1 MLGPTCLARV
11 ILGMVVSTRLTAGVA
26 TAQTPNPQAAGGP
39 AAAVVT
45 AGVTVGDVVHV
56 TDATGATI
64 KGRLA
69 ALPSD
74 ALEVRINGSVRRVAA
89 SQVRRIR
96 WQQRDSVLTGVLVG
110 AAIGA
115 VPGIYWLIA
124 DPNECAG
131 LCPEEYAL
139 VAAGAAIGGL
149 VDRAMKRKVT
159 VYSAESPR
167 GMSVA
172 VVPLAAPRR
181 MGVQVGLRF

>member
-11 ILGMVVSTRLTAGVA
+11 ILGIVVATHLAGGVA

-39 AAAVVT
+39 AAAVVR
-45 AGVTVGDVVHV
+45 AGVTVGDIVHV

-74 ALEVRINGSVRRVAA
+74 ALEVRINGDVRRVAA
-89 SQVRRIR
+89 SQVRRIQ

-115 VPGIYWLIA
+115 VPGIYWLLA
-124 DPNECAG
+124 DPNECTG

-139 VAAGAAIGGL
+139 IAAGAAIGGL
-149 VDRAMKRKVT
+149 VDRAITRKVI

-172 VVPLAAPRR
+172 VVPLAARR
-181 MGVQVGLRF
+181 RIGVQVGLRF